1 MARKKRKL
9 APEVRAFWDARHE
22 ETSKLL
28 LKRIAYHQAKLEE
41 ERAARR
47 EPA

>member
-9 APEVRAFWDARHE
+9 APEIRAFWDARHE

-28 LKRIAYHQAKLEE
+28 LKRIAYHQAKLDDEQAAKPD
-41 ERAARR
+41 RA
-47 EPA
+47 